1 MIQKKVNMLGAFAV
15 GKTSLVAR
23 YVSSIFSD
31 TYQTTVGVTIK
42 KRVLKVDSTDA
53 TLVIWDQMGEDE
65 FQWMQTV
72 HIRGSAGFMLVL
84 DGTRR
89 ATLDVALGIEERVRT
104 EIGVLPFVVV
114 INKTDLK
121 AQWEIT
127 DADIDAL
134 KARGWP
140 VFLGSAKSGDGVEQA
155 FEMLARRAMSL

>member
-15 GKTSLVAR
+15 GKTSLVQR

-31 TYQTTVGVTIK
+31 KYQTTVGVTIK
-42 KRVLKVDSTDA
+42 KRQLKVGDQDV

-72 HIRGSAGFMLVL
+72 HIKGAAGFMLVL

-89 ATLDVALGIEERVRT
+89 ATLDVAIGIEERVKA
-104 EIGVLPFVVV
+104 EIGGLPFIAVV
-114 INKTDLK
+114 NKTDLK

-127 DADIDAL
+127 AADIEAM
-134 KARGWP
+134 KARGWS
-140 VFLGSAKSGDGVEQA
+140 VYEGSAKSGDGVEQA
-155 FEMLARRAMSL
+155 FEMLARRAIGA